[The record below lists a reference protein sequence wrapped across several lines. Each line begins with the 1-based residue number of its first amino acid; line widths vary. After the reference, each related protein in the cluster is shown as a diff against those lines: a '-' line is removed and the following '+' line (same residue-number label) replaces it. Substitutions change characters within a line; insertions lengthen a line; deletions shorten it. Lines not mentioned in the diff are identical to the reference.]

1 MEDGGVERESERERN
16 VLCGSQR
23 CRRNQAV
30 PKLRE
35 REREK
40 GGEGGKRFANFLD
53 EEKLDY
59 EI

>member
-1 MEDGGVERESERERN
+1 MGEASETDRRVKKRDGKKGRRE
-16 VLCGSQR
+16 
-23 CRRNQAV
+23 
-30 PKLRE
+30 KRE

-40 GGEGGKRFANFLD
+40 FANFLD